1 MLNKKISVIMPVKNG
16 SNYMEEAI
24 RSIKNQNCNTEII
37 VVDDGSADN
46 TSDIAKKLGCQV
58 LKHETS
64 KGQVVA
70 KNTGLKYATGE
81 FIMFCD
87 HDDVLSDNAIITM
100 LKEFEQNPELGV
112 INAKIQDFISPDAKN
127 QNQTI
132 KSQPYYGCLA
142 GSMLFKKE
150 VFDKIGLFDESV
162 QAGEIIAL
170 MNKLKEYNIQIK
182 KIDFVSSKRRIHDSN
197 YGVNNQRSEY
207 TDYARLLRQQ
217 LRVKK

>member
-1 MLNKKISVIMPVKNG
+1 MDKNVTIIMPVKNG

-24 RSIKNQNCNTEII
+24 LAIKKQNCDTEII
-37 VVDDGSADN
+37 VVDDGSTDN
-46 TSDIAKKLGCQV
+46 THDIALRLGCQV

-87 HDDVLSDNAIITM
+87 HDDVLNDNAINTM

-112 INAKIQDFISPDAKN
+112 VNAKIQDFISPDAKN

-132 KSQPYYGCLA
+132 KPQPYYGCLA

-150 VFDKIGLFDESV
+150 VFDKIGLFDESI